1 MFSAR
6 AAITAARSRAF
17 MPGSG
22 NPSLAATVISRASL
36 PNSLDLAASC
46 RPLRC
51 MMFLNCECP
60 AMVVSNGVR
69 PARRQG
75 AARANPVKRD
85 AGVIFR
91 RAPEWKPSPERRPR
105 LFESTAETYRSDTAR
120 ETGRIV
126 GFDRDRAQRRRPQ
139 RRFEA
144 TRRDSA
150 HETVE
155 RLVLAHPDHGIVVA
169 GHADIGDE
177 RGAARQ
183 DLVVGGRRVGMGADD
198 QTDAAVAKVPHG
210 LLLAR
215 RLAMDIDHDGIG
227 VAPERAGSD

>member
-126 GFDRDRAQRRRPQ
+126 GFDRDRAQRCRPQ

-183 DLVVGGRRVGMGADD
+183 DWWSAVGAWVW
-198 QTDAAVAKVPHG
+198 VPTTR
-210 LLLAR
+210 LAR
-215 RLAMDIDHDGIG
+215 PSQKCPMACFSL
-227 VAPERAGSD
+227 VASQWISTMTASASRPSAQAVT

>member
-6 AAITAARSRAF
+6 AAMMAARRRGF
-17 MPGSG
+17 IPGSG

-51 MMFLNCECP
+51 MMFLHCECR
-60 AMVVSNGVR
+60 AMVAPTGVR
-69 PARRQG
+69 PAGGKG
-75 AARANPVKRD
+75 AAGANPVKRD

-126 GFDRDRAQRRRPQ
+126 GFDRDRAQRRR
-139 RRFEA
+139 
-144 TRRDSA
+144 
-150 HETVE
+150 
-155 RLVLAHPDHGIVVA
+155 
-169 GHADIGDE
+169 
-177 RGAARQ
+177 
-183 DLVVGGRRVGMGADD
+183 
-198 QTDAAVAKVPHG
+198 
-210 LLLAR
+210 
-215 RLAMDIDHDGIG
+215 
-227 VAPERAGSD
+227 